1 MIVISSGEFRSK
13 QKEYF
18 EKADNGEQVVVLRGK
33 NKAYTLIPVADDDW
47 YYNPI
52 MMEHL
57 EKAIQ
62 EVKEGKVIEFS
73 DKEEMLKYLDNL

>member
-1 MIVISSGEFRSK
+1 
-13 QKEYF
+13 
-18 EKADNGEQVVVLRGK
+18 
-33 NKAYTLIPVADDDW
+33 
-47 YYNPI
+47 